1 MLGFVIRR
9 LLVAALL
16 LLAAS
21 FLTFMMIQLAPGDYL
36 AQLRMNPQ
44 IGDDV
49 VEQMAERYGLNDP
62 VLVQYGRWLGNL
74 ARGDMGFSFV
84 HERPVAELVWEHLR
98 NTIFL
103 MTMVI
108 LVTWLMALPMGIY
121 CAIKQN
127 RLTDR
132 VLSALAFVGLSI
144 PNFFLCLVVMWLA
157 AEIGGIPV
165 GGMTSAHYEYLSWG
179 GKVVDVA
186 LHMAIPVLVIATGAM
201 AGLQRVTRGNM
212 LEVLRQQYVTTARA
226 RGLPEH
232 RVIYVHALR
241 NAINPLITI
250 FGYQFALL
258 VSGAAL
264 VEIIYSWPGMGQLIL
279 EAVLTQDLYLV
290 VGVVL
295 GSGLMLILGNLL
307 ADILLGVNDPRIKFG
322 ERGAS

>member
-1 MLGFVIRR
+1 MIGFTIRR
-9 LLVAALL
+9 LLIASVL

-49 VEQMAERYGLNDP
+49 VDQMSARYGLDDP
-62 VLVQYGRWLGNL
+62 ILVQYGRWLANL

-84 HERPVAELVWEHLR
+84 HERPVAGLVWEHLR

-108 LVTWLMALPMGIY
+108 LFTWLMALPMGIY

-127 RLTDR
+127 QLADR
-132 VLSALAFVGLSI
+132 VLSTLAFVGLSI
-144 PNFFLCLVVMWLA
+144 PNFFLCLVVMWIA

-165 GGMTSAHYEYLSWG
+165 GGMTSAHHEYLSWWG
-179 GKVVDVA
+179 RIVDIA
-186 LHMAIPVLVIATGAM
+186 LHMAIPVFVIATGAM

-212 LEVLRQQYVTTARA
+212 LEVLRHQYVTTARA

-279 EAVLTQDLYLV
+279 EAVLSQDLYLV

-295 GSGLMLILGNLL
+295 GSGFMLILGNLV
-307 ADILLGVNDPRIKFG
+307 ADILLGMNDPRIKFG
-322 ERGAS
+322 ERGAG